1 MKLNKDFT
9 EQYPRAVSALAGARC
24 IALDSCGDDP
34 CGKERKYGYCPKC
47 LIEVANVVTSGIIS
61 IRLAGE
67 SKNNILWQRKSPSST
82 YAAPVA
88 CVGSVIRICFRSMLP
103 RAISLQPTPKQPPKI
118 RI

>member
-1 MKLNKDFT
+1 VRLT
-9 EQYPRAVSALAGARC
+9 LSLTPAASLWTRAVTIHG
-24 IALDSCGDDP
+24 
-34 CGKERKYGYCPKC
+34 GKERKYGYCPKC